1 MKTFKDI
8 WGQESAVRFLRG
20 VIANQRVASAY
31 LFVGSQG
38 IGKATTALAF
48 ALMLNCEDPKK
59 DDACTQCGS
68 CKKILDGNHP
78 DILMVEP
85 EKESRAIRIHQIR
98 EIERQVGFSPV
109 SARYRVTLV
118 DPAERMTDEAANA
131 FLKTLEEPPPR
142 NVFILT
148 VRDPGDLFPTIV
160 SRCQRVPFKP
170 LPPSYIAD
178 FLTHELGVDPERAR
192 LAARLSEGSLG
203 RAQKLANDTIFE
215 ERKHWL
221 EKLTTVVG
229 GSLDALLDFA
239 QECSN
244 IEKSTSENVMGPTEE
259 KLTLM
264 MGIWKSWYRDLL
276 LIKQGGRQDLVFN
289 SDLGSRLQEAA
300 SGYTVDALMTA
311 ISVISRAERDFMNN
325 RNRLLLLERSLLGL
339 EETSRLYNRKSED
352 LC

>member
-31 LFVGSQG
+31 LFIGSKG
-38 IGKATTALAF
+38 IGRATTAYAF
-48 ALMLNCEDPKK
+48 ALMLNCEEPKE
-59 DDACTQCGS
+59 DDACTLCDS

-78 DILMVEP
+78 DICLVEP
-85 EKESRAIRIHQIR
+85 EKEGRAIKINQVR
-98 EIERQVGFSPV
+98 EVERQVGFSPV
-109 SARYRVTLV
+109 SARYRVTII

-148 VRDPGDLFPTIV
+148 VRDPGDLLPTIV

-170 LPPSYIAD
+170 LPPEYITD
-178 FLTHELGVDPERAR
+178 FLTKESSVDSGRAR
-192 LAARLSEGSLG
+192 LVARLSEGSLG
-203 RAQKLANDTIFE
+203 RAQRLAKDEVFE

-221 EKLTTVVG
+221 EKLTTAVG
-229 GSLDALLDFA
+229 GSLDGLLDFA

-244 IEKSTSENVMGPTEE
+244 IEKSIPEDNMGPGEE
-259 KLTLM
+259 KLSLM

-276 LIKQGGRQDLVFN
+276 LIKQGGKQDLVFN

-300 SGYTVDALMTA
+300 SGYTVDALMKA
-311 ISVISRAERDFMNN
+311 ISVISRAEHDFMNN

-339 EETSRLYNRKSED
+339 EATRNLG
-352 LC
+352 